1 MGPLSG
7 LRIIELPAVGPV
19 PFAGM
24 MLAEMGADVLRLTR
38 IEQTDL
44 GIHVDPKF
52 HTVFRSRPSLG
63 VDLKKPEGVEV
74 VLKLIESSDG
84 LIEGFRPGVMERLGI
99 SPEICLKRNPRLAYG
114 RMTGWGQEGPL
125 SSVAGHDINYIAV
138 SGVLSAI
145 GERGGKPVFPLNLV
159 GDFGGGALYLCVGL
173 LAAILSAKETGRGQ
187 VIDAA
192 MVDGAASLMTHLYG
206 FLGAGLWQE
215 GRGQNI
221 LDSGAHFYNVY
232 ETADGKFIG
241 IGPIEAKFYREL
253 LKQLG
258 LSEDKELVEKFMDRS
273 SWPAS
278 KEKFAAAF
286 KTKTRQEWTSLLER
300 LDVCVSPIM
309 GMKEAV
315 NHPHIASRGIFVE
328 VDEVLQPAPAPRF
341 SETKSEIR
349 SSPAAKFDCETTLQ
363 DWGFDS
369 ENIRKLKSIR
379 AIA

>member
-7 LRIIELPAVGPV
+7 LKIVELPAVGPV

-38 IEQTDL
+38 MEQTDL
-44 GIHVDPKF
+44 GIHVDSRF
-52 HTVFRSRPSLG
+52 QTVFRSRPSLS
-63 VDLKKPEGVEV
+63 VDLKNPEGVEV
-74 VLKLIESSDG
+74 VLKLIECSDG
-84 LIEGFRPGVMERLGI
+84 LIEGFRPGVMERLGM

-125 SSVAGHDINYIAV
+125 SSVAGHDINYIAA

-145 GERGGKPVFPLNLV
+145 GEQDGKPVFPLNLV
-159 GDFGGGALYLCVGL
+159 GDLAGGALYLCMGL
-173 LAAILSAKETGRGQ
+173 LAAILRAKETGRGQ

-192 MVDGAASLMTHLYG
+192 IVDGAASLMTRLYG
-206 FLGAGLWQE
+206 LLGAGLWQE

-221 LDSGAHFYNVY
+221 LDGGAHFYNVY

-241 IGPIEAKFYREL
+241 VGPIEARFYLEL
-253 LKQLG
+253 LKHLG
-258 LSEDKELVEKFMDRS
+258 LSEDKELVDNFMDRKA
-273 SWPAS
+273 WPAL
-278 KEKFAAAF
+278 KEKFAVAF
-286 KTKTRQEWTSLLER
+286 KTKTREEWTSLLER
-300 LDVCVSPIM
+300 LDVCVTPIL

-328 VDEVLQPAPAPRF
+328 IDEVLQPAPAPRF

-349 SSPAAKFDCETTLQ
+349 SSPAARVDCETVLR

-369 ENIRKLKSIR
+369 GNIRRLR
-379 AIA
+379 NMTVIA